1 MGMNIF
7 WSSLASQLIS
17 VIPCHFLAYYT
28 FRDHLKIRIW
38 KIAALLCLIQGTT
51 TVLYAYTAAAG
62 APRQELPFLTAPLI
76 MLIFFA
82 CVRADKFKLLFLYIF
97 IMDYIMIIR
106 GIAACLGVWFL
117 RDDLNMGLYA
127 PVNPLIQL
135 AILAVSFPFML
146 HFFNSAKNRV
156 LQIDAPYFWRT
167 AWLVPALTT
176 TIVLIY
182 TGTLTLEQVR
192 SWQFLPARFLLL
204 ACMFLIY
211 SSLLRSLETFRR
223 QAALTEQ
230 TALQENLLVLQ
241 QTQYDQLLRYMDQ
254 IRTARHDLR
263 HHWEAVRAYLN
274 AGDQEGL
281 RSYLDAYGKELP
293 VNTQQ
298 LFCKNFAV
306 NAVLN
311 FYAEACRRE
320 QTEFTA
326 KVNLPDSLPVSEP
339 ELCALLGNL
348 LENALDACRKVTKT
362 APFIRLGG
370 YVDGNH
376 VVLTVD
382 NSCEN
387 IPAQENGRFLSSK
400 HSGCGIGIFSVRS
413 TAERTG
419 GTAEFSCKDGVF
431 YASVLL
437 YGSKKTTADTPG
449 M

>member
-7 WSSLASQLIS
+7 WVSLAGQLVS
-17 VIPCHFLAYYT
+17 VIPCHVLAYYP

-38 KIAALLCLIQGTT
+38 KIVALLSLIQSVTS
-51 TVLYAYTAAAG
+51 VSYAYTATLG
-62 APRQELPFLTAPLI
+62 TPRWELQYLAAPLS
-76 MLIFFA
+76 MLVFFI
-82 CVRADKFKLLFLYIF
+82 CVQADRFKLLFLYIF
-97 IMDYIMIIR
+97 VMDYTLVTR
-106 GIAACLGVWFL
+106 GIAASLSVRLLHGQGTVP
-117 RDDLNMGLYA
+117 Y
-127 PVNPLIQL
+127 VQIKPLIQL
-135 AILAVSFPFML
+135 AVLAVSFPFML
-146 HFFNSAKNRV
+146 RFFNSAKNRV

-176 TIVLIY
+176 VIVLIY
-182 TGTLTLEQVR
+182 TGVFTPEQAQ
-192 SWQFLPARFLLL
+192 SWQFLLTRFLLL
-204 ACMFLIY
+204 VCMFLVY
-211 SSLLRSLETFRR
+211 SSLLRSLDTFRR
-223 QAALTEQ
+223 QTALAEQ
-230 TALQENLLVLQ
+230 AALQENMLVLQ

-263 HHWEAVRAYLN
+263 HHWEAVRAYLD
-274 AGDQEGL
+274 AQDPEGL

-298 LFCKNFAV
+298 LFCKNLAV

-311 FYAEACRRE
+311 FYAETSRRE
-320 QTEFTA
+320 QIEFTA
-326 KVNLPDSLPVSEP
+326 NMNLPDTLPVSEP

-348 LENALDACRKVTKT
+348 LENALDACREVKKK

-370 YVDGNH
+370 YADGNH

-387 IPAQENGRFLSSK
+387 VPARENDRFLSSK
-400 HSGCGIGIFSVRS
+400 HSGCGIGTSSVRS

-419 GTAEFSCKDGVF
+419 GTAELSCKDGVF

-437 YGSKKTTADTPG
+437 YGSKNETAD
-449 M
+449 